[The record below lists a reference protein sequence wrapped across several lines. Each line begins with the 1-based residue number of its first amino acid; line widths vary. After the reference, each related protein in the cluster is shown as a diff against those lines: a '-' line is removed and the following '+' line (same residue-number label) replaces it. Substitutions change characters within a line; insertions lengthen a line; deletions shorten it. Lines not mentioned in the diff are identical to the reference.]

1 MCCLWPIS
9 LHFVYTAFFES
20 DTHRPDSLWWKP
32 CTTSSPLASRGSRC
46 HRVTLGAEH
55 LGQQSLQDA
64 AAWLVSAGGTGL
76 VPSSS
81 KLPSSPPSPRG
92 SEKRKHGA
100 QRFQPPFFVPA
111 PALASHLPTSGNLKA
126 HPQAQE
132 KAFRPITKGTTAGNS
147 LKWFLFC
154 CFRNWLR
161 N

>member
-32 CTTSSPLASRGSRC
+32 CTTSSLVASRGSRC

-81 KLPSSPPSPRG
+81 KLPSSPPILTGQREEEAWSTALSASLLCTSSSPCLSPSYEWEFEGPSPGTRE
-92 SEKRKHGA
+92 SFQTYN
-100 QRFQPPFFVPA
+100 QRHNSGKLTEMVFV
-111 PALASHLPTSGNLKA
+111 L
-126 HPQAQE
+126 
-132 KAFRPITKGTTAGNS
+132 
-147 LKWFLFC
+147 LF
-154 CFRNWLR
+154 
-161 N
+161 